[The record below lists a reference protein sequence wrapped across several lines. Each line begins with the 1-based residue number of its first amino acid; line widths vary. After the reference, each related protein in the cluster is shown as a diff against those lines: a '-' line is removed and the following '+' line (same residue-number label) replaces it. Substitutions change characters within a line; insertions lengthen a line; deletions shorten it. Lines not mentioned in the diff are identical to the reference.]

1 MCHARFVLEIAGRLL
16 PRLDAGVSL
25 VVATAV
31 DVDGRMPRT
40 LGTSMSWDGEA
51 AIGSIAGGCIE
62 GAIVEVAER
71 VLDDSRTRVVEFGVS
86 DDDAFAV
93 GLACGGR
100 IRLHLALV
108 RPGDPVVAALRDAA
122 AGSAASVAVTPDGFA
137 LAAESGALFV
147 DRVEPPA
154 RMIVVGAMEFS
165 AALSAAAQVLGFA
178 VTVVDPRAVF
188 TTAERFPG
196 ADLVVAWPPAYLVDA
211 PIDARTVICHLGH
224 DDRYDTD
231 LLAIALASPAAYV
244 GALGS
249 RRTTEI
255 RRAALEERG
264 VDTSRL
270 HAPIGLDLGAAT
282 PEEVAVAILAEVI
295 AARSGRLAAPLRA
308 TDGSIRPSSAGR
320 PT

>member
-1 MCHARFVLEIAGRLL
+1 VCHARFVLEIAGRLL
-16 PRLDAGVSL
+16 TRLDAGASL

-40 LGTSMSWDGEA
+40 LGTSMSWDGDA

-108 RPGDPVVAALRDAA
+108 RPGDAVVDALRDAA
-122 AGSAASVAVTPDGFA
+122 AGSTAHVAFTRDGFETGETLYVEA
-137 LAAESGALFV
+137 I
-147 DRVEPPA
+147 EPPA

-165 AALSAAAQVLGFA
+165 SALSAAAQALGFA

-196 ADLVVAWPPAYLVDA
+196 ADLVVAWPPAYLADE

-249 RRTTEI
+249 RRTTAT
-255 RRAALEERG
+255 RRTALEARG
-264 VDTSRL
+264 VDTARL
-270 HAPIGLDLGAAT
+270 HAPIGLDLGAST

-295 AARSGRLAAPLRA
+295 AARSGRFAEPLRA
-308 TDGSIRPSSAGR
+308 TRGSIRPSPR
-320 PT
+320 VE